1 MSATIKSFLEREKH
15 DLRDKSNKDDE
26 RKKARER
33 EREQL
38 ICISFS
44 KGHTDIFEEG
54 IESLHC
60 AGILYNCLQNLEKK
74 LSKISEI
81 SSSTKEAKI
90 KGAGPMEEVDKAIKF
105 INKKLEEMQE
115 DRKQKKDKFRN

>member
-1 MSATIKSFLEREKH
+1 MKTTKER
-15 DLRDKSNKDDE
+15 R
-26 RKKARER
+26 RER

-44 KGHTDIFEEG
+44 KGHTDIFEEE

>member
-1 MSATIKSFLEREKH
+1 M
-15 DLRDKSNKDDE
+15 
-26 RKKARER
+26 
-33 EREQL
+33 
-38 ICISFS
+38 
-44 KGHTDIFEEG
+44 
-54 IESLHC
+54 
-60 AGILYNCLQNLEKK
+60 EKK

-90 KGAGPMEEVDKAIKF
+90 KGAGLMEEVDKAIKF